1 MLGRLAPLAGAS
13 ARGALVVGALVVL
26 VALSPPVPALASPM
40 QDAAR
45 QLACADEAAAATA
58 LDALEAA
65 PIAPFGL
72 PDESLA
78 GTDDAIDSLAYDN
91 LLDALASARQRFP
104 ELAPRIDQIVAR
116 WDFCELTAE
125 SERWDLSLDAPAS
138 ASASISASTSVKRRR
153 SPRVSPL
160 LGSGFAAWGLLPR
173 RAGGRPRFHE
183 GNSIALSAGSTADA
197 PQCQEQSSLQSTPQG
212 PLPAI
217 PDEDPAPDAE
227 CTPPPPPPPPEDPAA
242 GPAHPTGAGSGSGH
256 AAKKPGA
263 AHPAAANGADKDP
276 VREVASPITRDAA
289 APPPGTI
296 SAQLVVTATG
306 NVNTGAGLS
315 LAPPIKNTFARVGL
329 SWRWITDWE
338 EDADLEPSWSWGLGY
353 DDWRPG
359 TFSLQLNHW
368 GPLRRF
374 KKVAIEG
381 AVLSFGYKIPLP
393 KWPTRYLSA
402 RAELSTPLTWSPS
415 AGAGVAFKLPRSF
428 FLSLGIS
435 KKLLEDTRP
444 TWSYVLGRSRWKAST
459 LAVIL
464 ANYGPTPVGELNLR
478 GLTLTVSWSWSL

>member
-1 MLGRLAPLAGAS
+1 MQGRLAPLAGAP
-13 ARGALVVGALVVL
+13 ARGARVVVAIVLVVALTALV
-26 VALSPPVPALASPM
+26 APAFASPM

-45 QLACADEAAAATA
+45 RLACEDEAAAAGA
-58 LDALEAA
+58 LEALEAA
-65 PIAPFGL
+65 PTAPFGL

-78 GTDDAIDSLAYDN
+78 GADDAIDSLSYDN
-91 LLDALASARQRFP
+91 LLDALAAARQRFP
-104 ELAPRIDQIVAR
+104 ELAPRIDQLVAR

-125 SERWDLSLDAPAS
+125 GERWDLSLGTPSS
-138 ASASISASTSVKRRR
+138 AAAAANVKRRR

-173 RAGGRPRFHE
+173 RAGGRPRFTEH
-183 GNSIALSAGSTADA
+183 NSIALAPGSTADA
-197 PQCQEQSSLQSTPQG
+197 PQCQEQSSQPSTPQG

-227 CTPPPPPPPPEDPAA
+227 CTRPPPPPLPPDPQDAA
-242 GPAHPTGAGSGSGH
+242 ASATGAGPGSGH

-263 AHPAAANGADKDP
+263 SHPTARNGAEKDP
-276 VREVASPITRDAA
+276 PIEVDSPTSRDAA

-374 KKVAIEG
+374 KKAALEG
-381 AVLSFGYKIPLP
+381 AVLSFGYKLPLP
-393 KWPTRYLSA
+393 KWPARYLSM
-402 RAELSTPLTWSPS
+402 RAELSTPLTWAPS
-415 AGAGVAFKLPRSF
+415 AGAGVAFKLPRAF

-435 KKLLEDTRP
+435 KKLLEETRP
-444 TWSYVLGRSRWKAST
+444 TWSYVLGRSKWKAGT

-464 ANYGPTPVGELNLR
+464 ANYGPTRVGELNLR
-478 GLTLTVSWSWSL
+478 GLALTVSWSWSL

>member
-1 MLGRLAPLAGAS
+1 MC
-13 ARGALVVGALVVL
+13 
-26 VALSPPVPALASPM
+26 
-40 QDAAR
+40 Q
-45 QLACADEAAAATA
+45 DEAAAAAA

-65 PIAPFGL
+65 PTAPFGL
-72 PDESLA
+72 PDESLS

-91 LLDALASARQRFP
+91 LLDALAVARQRFP
-104 ELAPRIDQIVAR
+104 ELAPRIDQLVAR

-125 SERWDLSLDAPAS
+125 GERWDLSLGAPVATSAPARLS
-138 ASASISASTSVKRRR
+138 RRR

-173 RAGGRPRFHE
+173 RAGGRPRFSD
-183 GNSIALSAGSTADA
+183 GTAIPRSAGGPADA
-197 PQCQEQSSLQSTPQG
+197 PQCQQQASLRSTPAG
-212 PLPAI
+212 PLPAV

-227 CTPPPPPPPPEDPAA
+227 CIRPPPPPSPGPQA
-242 GPAHPTGAGSGSGH
+242 GSAHLAGAGSGSGSGP
-256 AAKKPGA
+256 AVKKPGA
-263 AHPAAANGADKDP
+263 SRPATGNGLDQDP
-276 VREVASPITRDAA
+276 VRELASPLARDVASPITRDAA
-289 APPPGTI
+289 SPPPGTF

-329 SWRWITDWE
+329 SWRWITEWE

-374 KKVAIEG
+374 KKTAIEG
-381 AVLSFGYKIPLP
+381 AVLAFGYKIPLP
-393 KWPTRYLSA
+393 KGPARYLSM

-415 AGAGVAFKLPRSF
+415 AGAGVAFKLPRAF

-435 KKLLEDTRP
+435 QKLIEQTRP
-444 TWSYVLGRSRWKAST
+444 TWSYVLGRSRWKAGT

-464 ANYGPTPVGELNLR
+464 ANYGPTRVGELNPR
-478 GLTLTVSWSWSL
+478 GLALTVSWSWSL